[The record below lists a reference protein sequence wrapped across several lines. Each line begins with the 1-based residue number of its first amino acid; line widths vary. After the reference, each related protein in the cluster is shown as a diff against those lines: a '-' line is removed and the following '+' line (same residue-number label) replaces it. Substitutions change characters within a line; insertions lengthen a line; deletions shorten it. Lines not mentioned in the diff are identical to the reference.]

1 MTDSKPARYDTPTAI
16 EAYRRA
22 VEILAT
28 QNAPVRPRLLTA
40 LEALQAL
47 QPDDVP
53 ASISA
58 EHRRLWAAILS
69 VTDSTGRG
77 QITAF
82 ILSLSEVKI
91 AELARSIVASYV
103 ELNQSDA

>member
-1 MTDSKPARYDTPTAI
+1 MTEAKLSRYDTPTAI

-22 VEILAT
+22 VEILAI

-47 QPDDVP
+47 PPDDVP
-53 ASISA
+53 ATISA
-58 EHRRLWAAILS
+58 DHRRLWNAIQS

-77 QITAF
+77 QITAY

-103 ELNQSDA
+103 ELNRTDS